1 MNAVRARW
9 DNPMP
14 GTTKADNDC
23 RDPEIER
30 LIEVIEQAAAGN
42 YHKDYEEFTRSGHSE
57 PIRRIAEA
65 FGMMMVNIQA
75 REYHLENLNKE
86 LKELNRTLKKNILQ
100 TVITIAH
107 SLGARDPYTEGH
119 ARRVSEYSLRLARH
133 LGLPPDEQEH
143 VRIGGLLHDIGKI
156 GFSDV
161 IFANTSSQPAPEI
174 LSQIKTHPAIGMQIL
189 KDLDFLKPVLEYVLY
204 HHEREDGS
212 GYPQGLN
219 GDQIPLGAKIIG
231 IADTFDAL
239 TTDRPYQKGKPP
251 VEAFVRLRAMSGKTF
266 TPELVEAFIAEI
278 KEGGMPERQA

>member
-1 MNAVRARW
+1 MS
-9 DNPMP
+9 DKPSIS
-14 GTTKADNDC
+14 NDC

-30 LIEVIEQAAAGN
+30 LITVIEQAAGGH
-42 YHKDYEEFTRSGHSE
+42 YHHKDFEEFTRSSHSE
-57 PIRRIAEA
+57 SIRRIAEA
-65 FGMMMVNIQA
+65 FGLMVVNIQA

-119 ARRVSEYSLRLARH
+119 AKRVSEYGVRLARH
-133 LGLPPDEQEH
+133 LGLAAEEQEH
-143 VRIGGLLHDIGKI
+143 IRIGGLLHDIGKI
-156 GFSDV
+156 GFSDA
-161 IFANTSSQPAPEI
+161 IFNHTGSQPPPEL
-174 LSQIKTHPAIGMQIL
+174 LSQIRTHPVIGMLIL
-189 KDLDFLKPVLEYVLY
+189 KDLDLMKPILDYVHL

-212 GYPQGLN
+212 GYPLGLK

-251 VEAFVRLRAMSGKTF
+251 VEAFARLRSMAGTAF
-266 TPELVEAFIAEI
+266 DARLVEQFIAEI
-278 KEGGMPERQA
+278 KEGGMPERHAS

>member
-1 MNAVRARW
+1 MS
-9 DNPMP
+9 DKPTSP
-14 GTTKADNDC
+14 NDC

-30 LIEVIEQAAAGN
+30 LVTVIEQAAAGN
-42 YHKDYEEFTRSGHSE
+42 YHKDFEEFTRPGHSD

-65 FGMMMVNIQA
+65 FGMMVVNIQA

-86 LKELNRTLKKNILQ
+86 LKELNRALKRNILQ

-133 LGLPPDEQEH
+133 LGLPPEEQENI
-143 VRIGGLLHDIGKI
+143 RIGGLLHDIGKI
-156 GFSDV
+156 GFSDA
-161 IFANTSSQPAPEI
+161 IFTHTGAQPSPEI
-174 LSQIKTHPAIGMQIL
+174 LSQIKTHPAIGMLIL
-189 KDLDFLKPVLEYVLY
+189 KDLDFLKPVLDYVHY

-212 GYPQGLN
+212 GYPQGLS

-251 VEAFVRLRAMSGKTF
+251 VEAFARLRAMSGKTLAA
-266 TPELVEAFIAEI
+266 ELVEGFITEI
-278 KEGGMPERQA
+278 KTGGMPERHA